1 MTAPLIETDVASSH
15 PASLG
20 VWDAISLIVGIVV
33 GVAIFKAPPMIFSLI
48 ESPLLGLL
56 LWVLGA
62 VLALCGALCYA
73 ELATAYPRFGGE
85 YVFLT
90 EAYGRRIGFL
100 FAWMHLCATLTG
112 CIGAMAFV
120 FADYAAHL
128 VPLFQDVPALAGGAA
143 VCCLAGL
150 HLRGIR
156 TGKLVQNL
164 LSLGKVLSLGLILLA
179 GLLFTSGEA
188 TFESVPTEEPMTF
201 SGLGLALVFVLY
213 AYGGW
218 NDTAAVTPEVRDH
231 QKNMP
236 RALLCGLGGI
246 GLLYVALN
254 LSYLH
259 ILGME
264 GLRASQVPAAE
275 VVDRTFGRAGSVIMS
290 LIVMVSA
297 LGAIHGMLFAGCR
310 TLLAVGRDYPWFRA
324 WSRWSP
330 QGVPVF
336 SLLTLMGVALTL
348 ILLVGTSTGQ
358 GLVTRGVS
366 WLGLSPPR
374 WERYGGGF
382 STLVAAT
389 APIFWSFISLSSL
402 SVIVLRFRDPG
413 RPRPF
418 RTPAYPFPALLFFAM
433 ALFMLWSSATYAG
446 RLTLF
451 LLPAG
456 LVGIVLTLV
465 QPYDGANRGSD
476 RL

>member
-1 MTAPLIETDVASSH
+1 MTASSNHPESTSSH

-20 VWDAISLIVGIVV
+20 VWDVISLIVGIVV

-56 LWVLGA
+56 LWGLGA

-100 FAWMHLCATLTG
+100 FAWMHLCAILTG

-120 FADYAAHL
+120 FADYAGHL
-128 VPLFQDVPALAGGAA
+128 VPLFQDSPALAGAVA
-143 VCCLAGL
+143 VCCLSGL

-156 TGKLVQNL
+156 TGKRVQNL
-164 LSLGKVLSLGLILLA
+164 LSFGKVLSLGLILLA
-179 GLLFTSGEA
+179 GLLFTSGGS
-188 TFESVPTEEPMTF
+188 TFQSVPTEEPMTF
-201 SGLGLALVFVLY
+201 SGLGLSLVFVLY

-218 NDTAAVTPEVRDH
+218 NDIAAVTPEVRDH

-246 GLLYVALN
+246 GVLYISLN

-259 ILGME
+259 VLGME
-264 GLRASQVPAAE
+264 GLRASPVPAAE
-275 VVDRTFGRAGSVIMS
+275 VVGRTFGRAGSVIMS

-324 WSRWSP
+324 WSRWTP
-330 QGVPVF
+330 QGVPVY
-336 SLLTLMGVALTL
+336 SLLTLTGVALTL
-348 ILLVGTSTGQ
+348 ILLVGTAAGQ
-358 GLVTRGVS
+358 ALLTRGVS

-389 APIFWSFISLSSL
+389 APIFWSFLSLSSL
-402 SVIVLRFRDPG
+402 SVIVLRFRDRE

-418 RTPAYPFPALLFFAM
+418 RTPAYPLPALLFFGM
-433 ALFMLWSSATYAG
+433 AVFMLWSSATYAG

-456 LVGIVLTLV
+456 LAGIVLTLV
-465 QPYDGANRGSD
+465 QPCDGSRSG
-476 RL
+476 